1 MKKKITIIGDVMID
15 WYLHGESSRIS
26 PEAPVPVV
34 NFKESKF
41 QLGGAANVA
50 NNLKQLEIEPFL
62 IGAVGKDHFGLL
74 LKEHLR
80 AEKIKFNLLSEKSF
94 QTICKQ
100 RLMSS
105 NQQLARIDYE
115 QYFHAS
121 KLTNT
126 LNTFIKNIAKTDLI
140 IVSDYGKGTVFN
152 ARKLIQSA
160 RKLKK
165 KILIDPKG
173 KDFTKYK
180 GANLITPN
188 KAEFENIM
196 GKVGSKRDLVNKAKK
211 MLEHLNL
218 ESLIVTLG
226 SEGMYVLTKSN
237 RKIIGDFINAYPQEV
252 FDVSGA
258 GDTTISALGTALS
271 EGNDIFS
278 AAEFANLAASIS
290 VSKLGTSTVSKDEVA
305 SLEASKVNK
314 EQVIV
319 FTNGCFDIIHSG
331 HLDLLKEARSYGDKL
346 IVGLNSDKS
355 ISKLKGPQR
364 PIIDQSER
372 KKILSALKFVDEVII
387 FNEENPLKLIKKLKP
402 SILVKGADYTKEQV
416 IGGEFVESYG
426 GQIKLVKLVKGKSTS
441 NIINKIS
448 S

>member
-1 MKKKITIIGDVMID
+1 MKKKITVIGDVMID

-34 NFKESKF
+34 KFKESKF

-50 NNLKQLEIEPFL
+50 NNLKHLEIEPFL
-62 IGAVGKDHFGLL
+62 IGATGNDHFGSL
-74 LKEHLR
+74 LKEHLK
-80 AEKIKFNLLSEKSF
+80 AEKIKFNLTSEKSF

-115 QYFHAS
+115 QYFHGS

-126 LNTFIKNIAKTDLI
+126 FNTFIKNIAKTDLI
-140 IVSDYGKGTVFN
+140 IVSDYGKGTIFN

-160 RKLKK
+160 KKLKK

-188 KAEFENIM
+188 KSEFENIM
-196 GKVGSKRDLVNKAKK
+196 GKVGSKRDLANKAKK

-226 SEGMYVLTKSN
+226 SEGMYVLKKSN
-237 RKIIGDFINAYPQEV
+237 KKIIGDFINAYPQEV

-258 GDTTISALGTALS
+258 GDTTISALGAALS

-290 VSKLGTSTVSKDEVA
+290 VSKLGTSTVSIEEVT
-305 SLEASKVNK
+305 SLESSKGNK

-355 ISKLKGPQR
+355 ISKLKGPER
-364 PIIDQSER
+364 PIIGQSER
-372 KKILSALKFVDEVII
+372 KKILLALKYVDEVII

-426 GQIKLVKLVKGKSTS
+426 GQIKLVKLAKGKSTS

-448 S
+448 F

>member
-1 MKKKITIIGDVMID
+1 MKKKITVIGDVMID

-50 NNLKQLEIEPFL
+50 NNLKHLEIEPFL
-62 IGAVGKDHFGLL
+62 IGAVGKDHFGSL
-74 LKEHLR
+74 LKEHLKV
-80 AEKIKFNLLSEKSF
+80 EKIKFNLLSEKSF

-115 QYFHAS
+115 QYFHTS
-121 KLTNT
+121 KLSNI
-126 LNTFIKNIAKTDLI
+126 LNTFTKNIAKTDLI
-140 IVSDYGKGTVFN
+140 IVSDYGKGTVSN

-160 RKLKK
+160 RKFKK

-188 KAEFENIM
+188 KSEFENIM
-196 GKVGSKRDLVNKAKK
+196 GKVGSKKDLENKAKK
-211 MLEHLNL
+211 MLEHLDL

-237 RKIIGDFINAYPQEV
+237 KKIIGNFINAYPQEV

-258 GDTTISALGTALS
+258 GDTTISALGAALS
-271 EGNDIFS
+271 EDNDIFS

-290 VSKLGTSTVSKDEVA
+290 VSKLGTSTVSKDEVTN
-305 SLEASKVNK
+305 LEASKSNK

-331 HLDLLKEARSYGDKL
+331 HLDLLKEAKSYGDKL

-355 ISKLKGPQR
+355 VRKLKGPER
-364 PIIDQSER
+364 PIIGQSER

-416 IGGEFVESYG
+416 VGGAFVESYG
-426 GQIKLVKLVKGKSTS
+426 GETKLVKITKGKSS
-441 NIINKIS
+441 SKIINKLS
-448 S
+448 

>member
-1 MKKKITIIGDVMID
+1 MKKKITVIGDVMID

-50 NNLKQLEIEPFL
+50 NNLKHLEIEPFL
-62 IGAVGKDHFGLL
+62 IGAIGNDHFGSL
-74 LKEHLR
+74 LKEHLK
-80 AEKIKFNLLSEKSF
+80 AEKIKFNLLTEKSF

-126 LNTFIKNIAKTDLI
+126 FNTFIRNIAKTDLI
-140 IVSDYGKGTVFN
+140 IVSDYGKGTIFN

-160 RKLKK
+160 KKLKK

-196 GKVGSKRDLVNKAKK
+196 GKVGSKRDLANKAKK
-211 MLEHLNL
+211 MLEDLNL

-237 RKIIGDFINAYPQEV
+237 KKITGDFINAYPQEV

-258 GDTTISALGTALS
+258 GDTTISALGAALS

-290 VSKLGTSTVSKDEVA
+290 VSKLGTSTVSKDEVT
-305 SLEASKVNK
+305 SLEASKGNK

-355 ISKLKGPQR
+355 ISKLKGSDR
-364 PIIDQSER
+364 PIIGQSER

-387 FNEENPLKLIKKLKP
+387 FNEENPLKLIKRLKP
-402 SILVKGADYTKEQV
+402 SILVKGADYAKEQV
-416 IGGEFVESYG
+416 VGGEFVESYG
-426 GQIKLVKLVKGKSTS
+426 GKIKLVKLTKGKSS
-441 NIINKIS
+441 SKIINKLS
-448 S
+448 

>member
-1 MKKKITIIGDVMID
+1 MKKKITVIGDVMID

-34 NFKESKF
+34 KFKESKF

-50 NNLKQLEIEPFL
+50 NNLKHLEIEPFL
-62 IGAVGKDHFGLL
+62 IGATGNDHFGSL
-74 LKEHLR
+74 LKEQLK

-115 QYFHAS
+115 QHFHGS
-121 KLTNT
+121 KLTKIF
-126 LNTFIKNIAKTDLI
+126 NTFIKNIAKTDLI
-140 IVSDYGKGTVFN
+140 IVSDYGKGTIFN

-160 RKLKK
+160 KKLKK

-188 KAEFENIM
+188 KSEFENIM
-196 GKVGSKRDLVNKAKK
+196 GKVGSKRDLANKAKK

-226 SEGMYVLTKSN
+226 SEGMYVLKKSN
-237 RKIIGDFINAYPQEV
+237 KKIIGDFINAYPQEV

-258 GDTTISALGTALS
+258 GDTTISALGAALS

-290 VSKLGTSTVSKDEVA
+290 VSKLGTSTVSIDEVTN
-305 SLEASKVNK
+305 LESSKGNK

-355 ISKLKGPQR
+355 ISKLKGPER
-364 PIIDQSER
+364 PIIVQSER
-372 KKILSALKFVDEVII
+372 KKILLALKYVDEVII

-426 GQIKLVKLVKGKSTS
+426 GQIKLVKLAKGKSTS

-448 S
+448 F

>member
-1 MKKKITIIGDVMID
+1 MKKRITVIGDVMID

-26 PEAPVPVV
+26 PEAPVPVI

-50 NNLKQLEIEPFL
+50 NNLKHLEVEPFL
-62 IGAVGKDHFGLL
+62 IGAVGKDHFGST
-74 LKEHLR
+74 LKEHLKL
-80 AEKIKFNLLSEKSF
+80 ENINFNLLSEISF

-115 QYFHAS
+115 QYFHVS
-121 KLTNT
+121 KLSNIF
-126 LNTFIKNIAKTDLI
+126 NTFIKNITKTDLI
-140 IVSDYGKGTVFN
+140 IVSDYGKGTIFN
-152 ARKLIQSA
+152 ATKLIQSA

-188 KAEFENIM
+188 KSEFENIM
-196 GKVGSKRDLVNKAKK
+196 GKVSSKKDLQKKAKK
-211 MLEHLNL
+211 MLEHLKL

-226 SEGMYVLTKSN
+226 SEGMYVLTQSN
-237 RKIIGDFINAYPQEV
+237 KKIKEEFINAYPQEV

-258 GDTTISALGTALS
+258 GDTTISALGAALS
-271 EGNDIFS
+271 EGMDIFS

-290 VSKLGTSTVSKDEVA
+290 VSKLGTSTVSKDEIV
-305 SLEASKVNK
+305 SLMALEGNK
-314 EQVIV
+314 KPVIV

-331 HLDLLKEARSYGDKL
+331 HLDLLKEAKSYGDKL

-355 ISKLKGPQR
+355 ISKLKGPDR
-364 PIIDQSER
+364 PIISQSER
-372 KKILSALKFVDEVII
+372 KKILSALKFVDEVVI

-402 SILVKGADYTKEQV
+402 NILVKGADYTKEQV
-416 IGGEFVESYG
+416 IGGKFVESYG
-426 GQIKLVKLVKGKSTS
+426 GQIKLVKLTKGKSTS
-441 NIINKIS
+441 NIIDKIS

>member
-1 MKKKITIIGDVMID
+1 MKKKITVIGDVMID

-34 NFKESKF
+34 KFKESKF

-50 NNLKQLEIEPFL
+50 NNLKHLEIEPFL
-62 IGAVGKDHFGLL
+62 IGATGNDHFGSL
-74 LKEHLR
+74 LKEHLK
-80 AEKIKFNLLSEKSF
+80 AEKIKFNLTSEKSF

-115 QYFHAS
+115 QYFHGS

-126 LNTFIKNIAKTDLI
+126 FNTFIKNIAKTDLI
-140 IVSDYGKGTVFN
+140 IVSDYGKGTIFN

-160 RKLKK
+160 KKLKK

-188 KAEFENIM
+188 KSEFENIM
-196 GKVGSKRDLVNKAKK
+196 GKVGSKRDLANKAKK

-226 SEGMYVLTKSN
+226 SEGMYVLKKSN
-237 RKIIGDFINAYPQEV
+237 KKIIGDFINAYPQEV

-258 GDTTISALGTALS
+258 GDTTISALGAALS

-290 VSKLGTSTVSKDEVA
+290 VSKLGTSTVSIDEVTN
-305 SLEASKVNK
+305 LESSKGNK

-355 ISKLKGPQR
+355 ISKLKGPER
-364 PIIDQSER
+364 PIIGQSER
-372 KKILSALKFVDEVII
+372 KKILLALKYVDEVII

-426 GQIKLVKLVKGKSTS
+426 GQIKLVKLAKGKSTS

>member
-1 MKKKITIIGDVMID
+1 MKKKITVIGDVMID

-50 NNLKQLEIEPFL
+50 NNLKHLEIEPFL
-62 IGAVGKDHFGLL
+62 IGAVGKDHFGSL
-74 LKEHLR
+74 LKEHLKV
-80 AEKIKFNLLSEKSF
+80 EKIKFNLLSEKSF

-121 KLTNT
+121 KLSNI
-126 LNTFIKNIAKTDLI
+126 LNTFTKNIAKTDLI
-140 IVSDYGKGTVFN
+140 IVSDYGKGTVSN

-188 KAEFENIM
+188 KSEFENIM
-196 GKVGSKRDLVNKAKK
+196 GKVGSKKDLENKAKK
-211 MLEHLNL
+211 MLEHLDL

-237 RKIIGDFINAYPQEV
+237 KKIIGNFINAYPQEV

-258 GDTTISALGTALS
+258 GDTTISALGAALS
-271 EGNDIFS
+271 EDNDIFS

-290 VSKLGTSTVSKDEVA
+290 VSKLGTSTVSKDEVTN
-305 SLEASKVNK
+305 LEASKSNEK
-314 EQVIV
+314 QVIV

-331 HLDLLKEARSYGDKL
+331 HLDLLKEAKSYGDKL

-355 ISKLKGPQR
+355 VSKLKGPER
-364 PIIDQSER
+364 PIIGQSER

-402 SILVKGADYTKEQV
+402 SILVKGADYTKEKV
-416 IGGEFVESYG
+416 VGGAFVESYG
-426 GQIKLVKLVKGKSTS
+426 GEIKLVKLTKGKSS
-441 NIINKIS
+441 SKIINKLS
-448 S
+448 

>member
-1 MKKKITIIGDVMID
+1 MKKKITVIGDVMID

-50 NNLKQLEIEPFL
+50 NNLKHLEIETFL
-62 IGAVGKDHFGLL
+62 IGAVGKDHFGSL
-74 LKEHLR
+74 LKEYLKV
-80 AEKIKFNLLSEKSF
+80 EKIKFNLLSEKSF

-121 KLTNT
+121 KLSKI
-126 LNTFIKNIAKTDLI
+126 LNTFTKNIAKTDLI
-140 IVSDYGKGTVFN
+140 IVSDYGKGTVSN

-188 KAEFENIM
+188 KSEFENIM
-196 GKVGSKRDLVNKAKK
+196 GKVGSKKDLENKAKK
-211 MLEHLNL
+211 MLEHLDL

-226 SEGMYVLTKSN
+226 SEGMYVLTKSSK
-237 RKIIGDFINAYPQEV
+237 KIIGNFINAYPQEV

-258 GDTTISALGTALS
+258 GDTTISALGAALS
-271 EGNDIFS
+271 EDNDIFS

-290 VSKLGTSTVSKDEVA
+290 VSKLGTSTVSKDEVTN
-305 SLEASKVNK
+305 LEASKSNK

-331 HLDLLKEARSYGDKL
+331 HLDLLKEAKSYGDKL

-355 ISKLKGPQR
+355 VSKLKGPER
-364 PIIDQSER
+364 PIIGQSER

-402 SILVKGADYTKEQV
+402 SILVKGADYKKEQV
-416 IGGEFVESYG
+416 VGGAFVESYG
-426 GQIKLVKLVKGKSTS
+426 GEIKLVKLTKGKSS
-441 NIINKIS
+441 SKIINKLS
-448 S
+448 

>member
-1 MKKKITIIGDVMID
+1 MKKKITVIGDVMID

-50 NNLKQLEIEPFL
+50 NNLKHLEIEPFL
-62 IGAVGKDHFGLL
+62 IGAVGKDHFGSL
-74 LKEHLR
+74 LKEHLKV
-80 AEKIKFNLLSEKSF
+80 EKIKFNLLSEKSF

-121 KLTNT
+121 KLSNI
-126 LNTFIKNIAKTDLI
+126 LNTFTKNIAKTDLI
-140 IVSDYGKGTVFN
+140 IVSDYGKGTVSN

-160 RKLKK
+160 RKFKK

-188 KAEFENIM
+188 KFEFENIM
-196 GKVGSKRDLVNKAKK
+196 GKVGSKKDLENKAKK
-211 MLEHLNL
+211 MLEHLDL

-237 RKIIGDFINAYPQEV
+237 KKIFGNFINAYPQEV

-258 GDTTISALGTALS
+258 GDTMMSALGAALS
-271 EGNDIFS
+271 EDNDIFS

-290 VSKLGTSTVSKDEVA
+290 VSKLGTSTVSKDEVTN
-305 SLEASKVNK
+305 LEASKSNK

-331 HLDLLKEARSYGDKL
+331 HLDLLKEAKSYGDKL

-355 ISKLKGPQR
+355 VSKLKGPER
-364 PIIDQSER
+364 PIIGQSER

-402 SILVKGADYTKEQV
+402 SILVKGADYIKEQV
-416 IGGEFVESYG
+416 VGAAFVESYG
-426 GQIKLVKLVKGKSTS
+426 GETKLVKLTKGKSS
-441 NIINKIS
+441 SKIINKLS
-448 S
+448 

>member
-1 MKKKITIIGDVMID
+1 MKKKITVIGDVMID

-34 NFKESKF
+34 KFKESKF

-50 NNLKQLEIEPFL
+50 NNLKHLEIEPFL
-62 IGAVGKDHFGLL
+62 IGATGNDHFGSL
-74 LKEHLR
+74 LKEQLK
-80 AEKIKFNLLSEKSF
+80 AEKIKFNLTSEKSF

-115 QYFHAS
+115 QHFHGS
-121 KLTNT
+121 KLTKIF
-126 LNTFIKNIAKTDLI
+126 NTFIKNIAKTDLI
-140 IVSDYGKGTVFN
+140 IVSDYGKGTIFN

-160 RKLKK
+160 KKLKK

-188 KAEFENIM
+188 KSEFENIM
-196 GKVGSKRDLVNKAKK
+196 GKVGSKRDLANKAKK

-226 SEGMYVLTKSN
+226 SEGMYVLKKSN
-237 RKIIGDFINAYPQEV
+237 KKIIGDFINAYPQEV

-258 GDTTISALGTALS
+258 GDTTISALGAALS

-290 VSKLGTSTVSKDEVA
+290 VSKLGTSTVSIEEVT
-305 SLEASKVNK
+305 SLETSKGNK

-355 ISKLKGPQR
+355 ISKLKGPER
-364 PIIDQSER
+364 PIIGQSER
-372 KKILSALKFVDEVII
+372 KKILLALKYVDEVII

-426 GQIKLVKLVKGKSTS
+426 GQIKLVKLAKGKSTS

-448 S
+448 F

>member
-1 MKKKITIIGDVMID
+1 MKKKITVIGDVMID

-50 NNLKQLEIEPFL
+50 NNLKHLEIEPFL
-62 IGAVGKDHFGLL
+62 IGAVGKDHFGSL
-74 LKEHLR
+74 LKEHLKV
-80 AEKIKFNLLSEKSF
+80 EKIKFNLLSEKSF

-121 KLTNT
+121 KLSNI
-126 LNTFIKNIAKTDLI
+126 LNTFTKNIAKTDLI
-140 IVSDYGKGTVFN
+140 IVSDYGKGTVSN
-152 ARKLIQSA
+152 ARKLIQST

-188 KAEFENIM
+188 KSEFENIM
-196 GKVGSKRDLVNKAKK
+196 GKVGSKKDLENKAKK
-211 MLEHLNL
+211 MLEHLDL

-237 RKIIGDFINAYPQEV
+237 KKIIGNFINAYPQEV

-258 GDTTISALGTALS
+258 GDTTISALGAALS
-271 EGNDIFS
+271 EDNDIFS
-278 AAEFANLAASIS
+278 AAKFANLAASIS
-290 VSKLGTSTVSKDEVA
+290 VSKLGTSTVSKDEVTN
-305 SLEASKVNK
+305 LEASKSNR

-331 HLDLLKEARSYGDKL
+331 HLDLLKEAKSYGDKL

-355 ISKLKGPQR
+355 VRKLKGPER
-364 PIIDQSER
+364 PIIGQSER

-402 SILVKGADYTKEQV
+402 SILVKGADYKKEQV
-416 IGGEFVESYG
+416 VGGVFVESYG
-426 GQIKLVKLVKGKSTS
+426 GEIKLVKLTKGKSS
-441 NIINKIS
+441 SKIINKFS
-448 S
+448 

>member
-1 MKKKITIIGDVMID
+1 MKKKITVIGDVMID

-34 NFKESKF
+34 KFKESKF

-50 NNLKQLEIEPFL
+50 NNLKHLEIEPFL
-62 IGAVGKDHFGLL
+62 IGAVGKDHFGSL
-74 LKEHLR
+74 LKEHLKV
-80 AEKIKFNLLSEKSF
+80 EKIKFNLLSEKSF
-94 QTICKQ
+94 KTICKQ

-121 KLTNT
+121 KLSNI
-126 LNTFIKNIAKTDLI
+126 LNTFTKNIAKTDLI
-140 IVSDYGKGTVFN
+140 IVSDYGKGTVSN

-160 RKLKK
+160 RKFKK

-188 KAEFENIM
+188 KSEFENIM
-196 GKVGSKRDLVNKAKK
+196 GKVGSKKDLENKAKK
-211 MLEHLNL
+211 MLEHLDL

-237 RKIIGDFINAYPQEV
+237 KKIFGSFINAYPQEV

-258 GDTTISALGTALS
+258 GDTMMSALGAALS
-271 EGNDIFS
+271 EDNDIFS

-290 VSKLGTSTVSKDEVA
+290 VSKLGTSTVSKDEVTN
-305 SLEASKVNK
+305 LEASKSNK

-331 HLDLLKEARSYGDKL
+331 HLDLLKEAKSYGDKL

-355 ISKLKGPQR
+355 VRKLKGPER
-364 PIIDQSER
+364 PIIGQSER

-416 IGGEFVESYG
+416 VGGAFVESYG
-426 GQIKLVKLVKGKSTS
+426 GETKLVKLTKGKSS
-441 NIINKIS
+441 SKIINKLS
-448 S
+448 

>member
-1 MKKKITIIGDVMID
+1 MKKRITVIGDVMID

-26 PEAPVPVV
+26 PEAPVPVI

-50 NNLKQLEIEPFL
+50 NNLKHLEVEPFL
-62 IGAVGKDHFGLL
+62 IGAVGKDHFGST
-74 LKEHLR
+74 LKEHLKL
-80 AEKIKFNLLSEKSF
+80 ENINFNLLSEKSF

-115 QYFHAS
+115 QYFHVS
-121 KLTNT
+121 KLSNIF
-126 LNTFIKNIAKTDLI
+126 NTFIKNITKTDLI
-140 IVSDYGKGTVFN
+140 IVSDYGKGTIFN
-152 ARKLIQSA
+152 ATKLIQSA

-188 KAEFENIM
+188 KSEFENIM
-196 GKVGSKRDLVNKAKK
+196 GKVSSKKDLQKKAKK
-211 MLEHLNL
+211 MLEHLKL

-226 SEGMYVLTKSN
+226 SEGMYVLTQSN
-237 RKIIGDFINAYPQEV
+237 KKIKEEFINAYPQEV

-258 GDTTISALGTALS
+258 GDTTISALGAALS
-271 EGNDIFS
+271 EGMDIFS

-290 VSKLGTSTVSKDEVA
+290 VSKLGTSTVSKDEIVSLI
-305 SLEASKVNK
+305 SLEGNK
-314 EQVIV
+314 KPVIV

-331 HLDLLKEARSYGDKL
+331 HIDLLKQAKSYGDKL

-355 ISKLKGPQR
+355 ISKLKGPDR
-364 PIIDQSER
+364 PIICLLYTSD
-372 KKILSALKFVDEVII
+372 AADE
-387 FNEENPLKLIKKLKP
+387 
-402 SILVKGADYTKEQV
+402 
-416 IGGEFVESYG
+416 
-426 GQIKLVKLVKGKSTS
+426 
-441 NIINKIS
+441 
-448 S
+448 

>member
-1 MKKKITIIGDVMID
+1 MRKKITVIGDVMID

-34 NFKESKF
+34 NFRESKIL
-41 QLGGAANVA
+41 LGGAANVA
-50 NNLKQLEIEPFL
+50 NNLKHLEIEPFL
-62 IGAVGKDHFGLL
+62 IGAVGKDHFGFL
-74 LKEHLR
+74 LKEHLKE
-80 AEKIKFNLLSEKSF
+80 EKIKFNLLSEKSF

-100 RLMSS
+100 RIMSS
-105 NQQLARIDYE
+105 NQQLARVDYE
-115 QYFHAS
+115 QYFHSS
-121 KLTNT
+121 KLSNIF
-126 LNTFIKNIAKTDLI
+126 NTFVKNITKTDLI

-173 KDFTKYK
+173 KDFEKYK

-188 KAEFENIM
+188 KSEFENIM
-196 GKVGSKRDLVNKAKK
+196 GAVDSKKDLQKKAKK

-237 RKIIGDFINAYPQEV
+237 KKIQEKFLDAYPQEV

-258 GDTTISALGTALS
+258 GDTTISALGSALS
-271 EGNDIFS
+271 EGKDIFS

-290 VSKLGTSTVSKDEVA
+290 VSKLGTSTVNKYEVD
-305 SLEASKVNK
+305 SLEASKSSK
-314 EQVIV
+314 EEVIV

-331 HLDLLKEARSYGDKL
+331 HLDLLKEARNYGDRL

-355 ISKLKGPQR
+355 ISKIKGPER

-372 KKILSALKFVDEVII
+372 KKILSALEFVDEVII
-387 FNEENPLKLIKKLKP
+387 FNEKNPLKLIKKLKP

-416 IGGEFVESYG
+416 VGGEFVESYG
-426 GQIKLVKLVKGKSTS
+426 GEIKLVKLTKGKSS
-441 NIINKIS
+441 SKIINKLR
-448 S
+448 

>member
-1 MKKKITIIGDVMID
+1 MKKKITVIGDVMID

-34 NFKESKF
+34 KFKESKF

-50 NNLKQLEIEPFL
+50 NNLKHLEIEPFL
-62 IGAVGKDHFGLL
+62 IGATGNDHFGSL
-74 LKEHLR
+74 LKEHLK
-80 AEKIKFNLLSEKSF
+80 AEKIKFNLTSEKSF

-115 QYFHAS
+115 QYFHGS

-126 LNTFIKNIAKTDLI
+126 FNTFIKNIAKTDLI
-140 IVSDYGKGTVFN
+140 IVSDYGKGTIFN

-160 RKLKK
+160 KKLKK

-188 KAEFENIM
+188 KSEFENIM
-196 GKVGSKRDLVNKAKK
+196 GKVGSKRDLANKAKK

-226 SEGMYVLTKSN
+226 SEGMYVLKKSN
-237 RKIIGDFINAYPQEV
+237 KKIIGDFINAYPQEV

-258 GDTTISALGTALS
+258 GDTTISALGAALS

-290 VSKLGTSTVSKDEVA
+290 VSKLGTSTVSIEEVT
-305 SLEASKVNK
+305 SLESSKGNK

-355 ISKLKGPQR
+355 ISKLKGPER
-364 PIIDQSER
+364 PIIGQSER
-372 KKILSALKFVDEVII
+372 KKILLALKYVDEVII

-426 GQIKLVKLVKGKSTS
+426 RQQKLG
-441 NIINKIS
+441 
-448 S
+448 

>member
-1 MKKKITIIGDVMID
+1 MKKKITVIGDVMID

-126 LNTFIKNIAKTDLI
+126 FNTYIKNIAKTDLI

-152 ARKLIQSA
+152 ARKLILSA

-258 GDTTISALGTALS
+258 GDTTISALGAALS

-290 VSKLGTSTVSKDEVA
+290 VSKLGTSTVSKYEVA
-305 SLEASKVNK
+305 SLEASKGNK

-355 ISKLKGPQR
+355 ISKLKGPER

>member
-1 MKKKITIIGDVMID
+1 MKKKITVIGDVMID

-50 NNLKQLEIEPFL
+50 NNLKHLEIEPFL
-62 IGAVGKDHFGLL
+62 IGAIGNDHFGSL
-74 LKEHLR
+74 LKEHLK
-80 AEKIKFNLLSEKSF
+80 AEKIKFNLLTEKSF

-115 QYFHAS
+115 KYFHGS
-121 KLTNT
+121 KLTNIF
-126 LNTFIKNIAKTDLI
+126 NTFIKNIAKTDLI
-140 IVSDYGKGTVFN
+140 IVSDYGKGTIFN

-160 RKLKK
+160 KKLKK

-188 KAEFENIM
+188 KSEFENIM
-196 GKVGSKRDLVNKAKK
+196 GKVDSKKDLVNKAKK

-237 RKIIGDFINAYPQEV
+237 KKIVGDFINAYPQEV

-258 GDTTISALGTALS
+258 GDTTISALGAALS

-305 SLEASKVNK
+305 SLEASKGNK

-355 ISKLKGPQR
+355 ISKLKGPER

>member
-1 MKKKITIIGDVMID
+1 MKKKITVIGDVMID
-15 WYLHGESSRIS
+15 WYLHGESARIS
-26 PEAPVPVV
+26 PEAAVPVV

-50 NNLKQLEIEPFL
+50 NNLKHLEIEPFL
-62 IGAVGKDHFGLL
+62 IGAVGKDHFGSL
-74 LKEHLR
+74 LKEHLKV
-80 AEKIKFNLLSEKSF
+80 EKIKFNLLSEKSF

-115 QYFHAS
+115 QYFQAG
-121 KLTNT
+121 KLSNI
-126 LNTFIKNIAKTDLI
+126 LNTFTKNIAKTDLI
-140 IVSDYGKGTVFN
+140 IVSDYGKGTVSN

-188 KAEFENIM
+188 KSEFENIM
-196 GKVGSKRDLVNKAKK
+196 GKVGSKKDLENKAKK
-211 MLEHLNL
+211 MLKHLDL

-237 RKIIGDFINAYPQEV
+237 KKIIGNFINAYPQEV

-258 GDTTISALGTALS
+258 GDTTISALGAALS
-271 EGNDIFS
+271 EANDNFS
-278 AAEFANLAASIS
+278 AADFANLAASIS
-290 VSKLGTSTVSKDEVA
+290 VSKLGTYTVSKHEVTN
-305 SLEASKVNK
+305 LETSKSNR

-331 HLDLLKEARSYGDKL
+331 HLDLLKEAKSYGDKL

-355 ISKLKGPQR
+355 VSKLKGPER
-364 PIIDQSER
+364 PIIGQSER

-416 IGGEFVESYG
+416 VGGAFVESYG
-426 GQIKLVKLVKGKSTS
+426 GEIKLVKLTKGKSS
-441 NIINKIS
+441 SKIINKLS
-448 S
+448 

>member
-1 MKKKITIIGDVMID
+1 MKKKITVIGDVMID

-50 NNLKQLEIEPFL
+50 NNLKHLEIEPFL
-62 IGAVGKDHFGLL
+62 IGAIGNDHFGSL
-74 LKEHLR
+74 LKEHLK
-80 AEKIKFNLLSEKSF
+80 AEKIKFNLLTEKIF

-115 QYFHAS
+115 KYFHGS
-121 KLTNT
+121 KLTN
-126 LNTFIKNIAKTDLI
+126 LFNTFIKNIAKTDLI
-140 IVSDYGKGTVFN
+140 IVSDYGKGTIFN

-160 RKLKK
+160 KKLKK

-196 GKVGSKRDLVNKAKK
+196 GKVGSKRDLANKAKK
-211 MLEHLNL
+211 MLEDLNL

-237 RKIIGDFINAYPQEV
+237 KKITGDFINAYPQEV

-258 GDTTISALGTALS
+258 GDTTISALGAALS

-290 VSKLGTSTVSKDEVA
+290 VSKLGTSTVSKDEVT
-305 SLEASKVNK
+305 SLEASKGNK

-355 ISKLKGPQR
+355 ISKLKGPER

-426 GQIKLVKLVKGKSTS
+426 GEIKLVKLTKGKSS
-441 NIINKIS
+441 SKIINKLS
-448 S
+448 

>member
-1 MKKKITIIGDVMID
+1 MKKKITVIGDVMID

-34 NFKESKF
+34 NFKESRF

-50 NNLKQLEIEPFL
+50 NNLKHLEIEPFL
-62 IGAVGKDHFGLL
+62 IGAVGKDHFGSL
-74 LKEHLR
+74 LKEHLKV
-80 AEKIKFNLLSEKSF
+80 EKIKFNLLSEKSF

-105 NQQLARIDYE
+105 NQQLVRIDYE
-115 QYFHAS
+115 QHFHTS
-121 KLTNT
+121 KLSNI
-126 LNTFIKNIAKTDLI
+126 LNTFTKNIAKTDLI
-140 IVSDYGKGTVFN
+140 IVSDYGKGTVSN

-188 KAEFENIM
+188 KSEFENIM
-196 GKVGSKRDLVNKAKK
+196 GKVGSKKDLENKAKK
-211 MLEHLNL
+211 MLEHLDL

-237 RKIIGDFINAYPQEV
+237 KKIIGNFINAYPQEV

-258 GDTTISALGTALS
+258 GDTTISALGAALS
-271 EGNDIFS
+271 EDNDIFS

-290 VSKLGTSTVSKDEVA
+290 VSKLGTSTVSKDEVIN
-305 SLEASKVNK
+305 LEASKSNK

-331 HLDLLKEARSYGDKL
+331 HLDLLKEAKSYGDKL

-355 ISKLKGPQR
+355 VSKLKGPER
-364 PIIDQSER
+364 PIIGQSER

-402 SILVKGADYTKEQV
+402 SIIVKGADYTKEKV
-416 IGGEFVESYG
+416 VGGAFVESYG
-426 GQIKLVKLVKGKSTS
+426 GEIKLVKLTKGKSS
-441 NIINKIS
+441 SKIINKFS
-448 S
+448 

>member
-1 MKKKITIIGDVMID
+1 MKKKITVIGDVMID

-50 NNLKQLEIEPFL
+50 NNLKHLEIEPFL
-62 IGAVGKDHFGLL
+62 IGAIGNDHFGSL
-74 LKEHLR
+74 LKEHLK
-80 AEKIKFNLLSEKSF
+80 AEKIKFNLSTEKSF

-115 QYFHAS
+115 KYFHGS
-121 KLTNT
+121 KLTNIF
-126 LNTFIKNIAKTDLI
+126 NTFIRNIAKTDLI
-140 IVSDYGKGTVFN
+140 IVSDYGKGTIFN

-160 RKLKK
+160 KKLKK

-196 GKVGSKRDLVNKAKK
+196 GKVGSKRDLANKAKK
-211 MLEHLNL
+211 MLEDLNL

-237 RKIIGDFINAYPQEV
+237 KKIIGDFINAYPQEV

-258 GDTTISALGTALS
+258 GDTTISALGAALS

-305 SLEASKVNK
+305 SLEASKGNK

-355 ISKLKGPQR
+355 ISKLKGPDR
-364 PIIDQSER
+364 PIIGQSER

-416 IGGEFVESYG
+416 VGGEFVESYG
-426 GQIKLVKLVKGKSTS
+426 GEIKLVKLTKGKSS
-441 NIINKIS
+441 SKIINKLS
-448 S
+448 

>member
-1 MKKKITIIGDVMID
+1 MKKKITVIGDVMID

-50 NNLKQLEIEPFL
+50 NNLKHLEIEPFL
-62 IGAVGKDHFGLL
+62 IGAVGKDHFGSL
-74 LKEHLR
+74 LKEHLKV
-80 AEKIKFNLLSEKSF
+80 EKIKFNLLSEKSF

-121 KLTNT
+121 KLSNI
-126 LNTFIKNIAKTDLI
+126 LNTFTKNIAKTDLI
-140 IVSDYGKGTVFN
+140 IVSDYGKGTVSN

-188 KAEFENIM
+188 KSEFENIM
-196 GKVGSKRDLVNKAKK
+196 GKVGSKKDLENKAKK
-211 MLEHLNL
+211 MLEHLDL

-237 RKIIGDFINAYPQEV
+237 KKIIGNFINAYPQEV

-258 GDTTISALGTALS
+258 GDTTISALGAALS
-271 EGNDIFS
+271 EDNDIFS

-290 VSKLGTSTVSKDEVA
+290 VSKLGTSTVSKDEVTN
-305 SLEASKVNK
+305 LEASKSNEK
-314 EQVIV
+314 QVIV

-331 HLDLLKEARSYGDKL
+331 HLDLLKEAKSYGDKL

-355 ISKLKGPQR
+355 VSKLKGPER
-364 PIIDQSER
+364 PIIGQSER

-416 IGGEFVESYG
+416 VGGAFVESYG
-426 GQIKLVKLVKGKSTS
+426 GEIKLVKLTKGKSS
-441 NIINKIS
+441 SKIINKFS
-448 S
+448 

>member
-1 MKKKITIIGDVMID
+1 MKKKITVIGDVMID

-50 NNLKQLEIEPFL
+50 NNLKHLEIEPFL
-62 IGAVGKDHFGLL
+62 IGAVGKDHFGSL
-74 LKEHLR
+74 LKEHLKV
-80 AEKIKFNLLSEKSF
+80 EKIKFNLLSEKSF

-121 KLTNT
+121 KLSNI
-126 LNTFIKNIAKTDLI
+126 LNTFTKNIAKTDLI
-140 IVSDYGKGTVFN
+140 IVSDYGKGTVSN
-152 ARKLIQSA
+152 ARKLIQST

-188 KAEFENIM
+188 KSEFENIM
-196 GKVGSKRDLVNKAKK
+196 GKVGSKKDLENKAKK
-211 MLEHLNL
+211 MLEHLDL

-237 RKIIGDFINAYPQEV
+237 KKIIGNFINAYPQEV

-258 GDTTISALGTALS
+258 GDTTISALGAALS
-271 EGNDIFS
+271 EANDIFS

-290 VSKLGTSTVSKDEVA
+290 VSKLGTSTVSKDEVTN
-305 SLEASKVNK
+305 LEASKNNK

-331 HLDLLKEARSYGDKL
+331 HLDLLKEAKSYGDKL

-355 ISKLKGPQR
+355 VSKLKGPER
-364 PIIDQSER
+364 PIIGQSER

-402 SILVKGADYTKEQV
+402 SIIVKGADYTKEKV
-416 IGGEFVESYG
+416 VGGAFVESYG
-426 GQIKLVKLVKGKSTS
+426 GEIKLVKLTKGKSS
-441 NIINKIS
+441 SKIINKLS
-448 S
+448 

>member
-1 MKKKITIIGDVMID
+1 MKKKITVIGDVMID

-50 NNLKQLEIEPFL
+50 NNLKHLEIEPFL
-62 IGAVGKDHFGLL
+62 IGAVGKDHFGSL
-74 LKEHLR
+74 LKEHLKK
-80 AEKIKFNLLSEKSF
+80 EKIKFNLLSEKSF

-121 KLTNT
+121 KLSNI
-126 LNTFIKNIAKTDLI
+126 LNTFTKNIAKTDLI
-140 IVSDYGKGTVFN
+140 IVSDYGKGTVSN

-188 KAEFENIM
+188 KSEFENIM
-196 GKVGSKRDLVNKAKK
+196 GKVGSKKDLENKAKK
-211 MLEHLNL
+211 MLEHLDL

-237 RKIIGDFINAYPQEV
+237 KKIIGNFINAYPQEV

-258 GDTTISALGTALS
+258 GDTTISALGAALS
-271 EGNDIFS
+271 EDNDIFS

-290 VSKLGTSTVSKDEVA
+290 VSKLGTSTVSKDEVTN
-305 SLEASKVNK
+305 LETSKSNR

-331 HLDLLKEARSYGDKL
+331 HLDLLKEAKSYGDKL

-355 ISKLKGPQR
+355 VSKLKGPER
-364 PIIDQSER
+364 PIIGQSER

-416 IGGEFVESYG
+416 VGGAFVESYG
-426 GQIKLVKLVKGKSTS
+426 GEIKLVKLTKGKSS
-441 NIINKIS
+441 SKIINKFS
-448 S
+448 

>member
-1 MKKKITIIGDVMID
+1 MKKKITVIGDVMID

-34 NFKESKF
+34 KFKESKF

-50 NNLKQLEIEPFL
+50 NNLKHLEIEPFL
-62 IGAVGKDHFGLL
+62 IGAIGNDHFGSL
-74 LKEHLR
+74 LKEHLK
-80 AEKIKFNLLSEKSF
+80 AEKIKFNLTSEKSF

-115 QYFHAS
+115 QHFHGS

-126 LNTFIKNIAKTDLI
+126 INTFIKNITKTDFI
-140 IVSDYGKGTVFN
+140 IVSDYGKGTIFN

-160 RKLKK
+160 KKLKK

-188 KAEFENIM
+188 KSEFENIM
-196 GKVGSKRDLVNKAKK
+196 GKVGSKRDLANKAKK

-226 SEGMYVLTKSN
+226 SEGMYVLKKSN
-237 RKIIGDFINAYPQEV
+237 KKIIGDFINAYPQEV

-258 GDTTISALGTALS
+258 GDTTISALGAALS

-290 VSKLGTSTVSKDEVA
+290 VSKLGTSTVSIEEVT
-305 SLEASKVNK
+305 SLESSKGNK

-355 ISKLKGPQR
+355 ISKLKGPER
-364 PIIDQSER
+364 PIIGQSER
-372 KKILSALKFVDEVII
+372 KKILLALKYVDEVII

-426 GQIKLVKLVKGKSTS
+426 GQIKLVKLAKGKSTS

-448 S
+448 F

>member
-1 MKKKITIIGDVMID
+1 MKKKITVIGDVMID

-50 NNLKQLEIEPFL
+50 NNLKHLEIEPFL
-62 IGAVGKDHFGLL
+62 IGAVGKDHFGSL
-74 LKEHLR
+74 LKEHLKV
-80 AEKIKFNLLSEKSF
+80 EKIKFNLLSEKSF

-115 QYFHAS
+115 QYFHTS
-121 KLTNT
+121 KLSNI
-126 LNTFIKNIAKTDLI
+126 LNTFTKNIAKTDLI
-140 IVSDYGKGTVFN
+140 IVSDYGKGTVSN

-160 RKLKK
+160 RKFKK

-188 KAEFENIM
+188 KSEFENIM
-196 GKVGSKRDLVNKAKK
+196 GKVGSKKDLENKAKK
-211 MLEHLNL
+211 MLEHLDL

-237 RKIIGDFINAYPQEV
+237 KKIFGSFINAYPQEV

-258 GDTTISALGTALS
+258 GDTTISALGAALS
-271 EGNDIFS
+271 EDNDIFS

-290 VSKLGTSTVSKDEVA
+290 VSKLGTSTVSKDEVTN
-305 SLEASKVNK
+305 LEASKSNK

-331 HLDLLKEARSYGDKL
+331 HLDLLKEAKSYGDKL

-355 ISKLKGPQR
+355 VSKLKGPER
-364 PIIDQSER
+364 PIIGQSER

-402 SILVKGADYTKEQV
+402 SILVKGADYTKEQIV
-416 IGGEFVESYG
+416 GGAFVESYG
-426 GQIKLVKLVKGKSTS
+426 GETKLVKLTKGKSS
-441 NIINKIS
+441 SKIINKLS
-448 S
+448 

>member
-1 MKKKITIIGDVMID
+1 MKKKITVIGDVMID

-50 NNLKQLEIEPFL
+50 NNLKHLEIEPFL
-62 IGAVGKDHFGLL
+62 IGAIGNDHFGSL
-74 LKEHLR
+74 LKEHLK
-80 AEKIKFNLLSEKSF
+80 AEKIKFNLLTEKSF

-126 LNTFIKNIAKTDLI
+126 FNTFIRNIAKTDLI
-140 IVSDYGKGTVFN
+140 IVSDYGKGTIFN

-160 RKLKK
+160 KKLKK

-196 GKVGSKRDLVNKAKK
+196 GKVGSKRDLANKAKK
-211 MLEHLNL
+211 MLEDLNL

-237 RKIIGDFINAYPQEV
+237 KKITGDFINAYPQEV

-258 GDTTISALGTALS
+258 GDTTISALGAALS

-305 SLEASKVNK
+305 SLEASKGNK

-355 ISKLKGPQR
+355 ISKLKGPDR
-364 PIIDQSER
+364 PIIGQSER

-402 SILVKGADYTKEQV
+402 SILVKGADYSKEQV
-416 IGGEFVESYG
+416 VGGEFVESYG
-426 GQIKLVKLVKGKSTS
+426 GEIKLVKLTKGKSS
-441 NIINKIS
+441 SKIINKLS
-448 S
+448 

>member
-1 MKKKITIIGDVMID
+1 MKKKITVIGDVMID

-50 NNLKQLEIEPFL
+50 NNLKHLEIEPFL
-62 IGAVGKDHFGLL
+62 IGAVGKDHFGSL
-74 LKEHLR
+74 LKEHLKV
-80 AEKIKFNLLSEKSF
+80 EKIKFNLLSEKSF

-121 KLTNT
+121 KLSNI
-126 LNTFIKNIAKTDLI
+126 LNTFTKNIAKTDLI
-140 IVSDYGKGTVFN
+140 IVSDYGKGTVSN

-188 KAEFENIM
+188 KSEFENVM
-196 GKVGSKRDLVNKAKK
+196 GKVDSKRDLVNKAKK
-211 MLEHLNL
+211 MLEHLDL

-237 RKIIGDFINAYPQEV
+237 KKILGKFINAYPQEV

-258 GDTTISALGTALS
+258 GDTTISALGAALS
-271 EGNDIFS
+271 EDNDIFS

-290 VSKLGTSTVSKDEVA
+290 VSKLGTSTVSKDEVIN
-305 SLEASKVNK
+305 LESSKSNK

-355 ISKLKGPQR
+355 ISKLKGPDR
-364 PIIDQSER
+364 PIIGQSER

-402 SILVKGADYTKEQV
+402 SILVKGADYAKEQV
-416 IGGEFVESYG
+416 VGGEFVESYG
-426 GQIKLVKLVKGKSTS
+426 GEIKLVKLTKGKSS
-441 NIINKIS
+441 SKIINKLS
-448 S
+448 

>member
-1 MKKKITIIGDVMID
+1 MKKKITVIGDVMID

-50 NNLKQLEIEPFL
+50 NNLKHLEIEPFL
-62 IGAVGKDHFGLL
+62 IGAIGNDHFGSL
-74 LKEHLR
+74 LKEHLK
-80 AEKIKFNLLSEKSF
+80 AEKIKFNLLTEKSF

-126 LNTFIKNIAKTDLI
+126 FNTFIKNIAKTDLI

-173 KDFTKYK
+173 KDFKKYK

-237 RKIIGDFINAYPQEV
+237 KKIIGDFINAYPQEV

-258 GDTTISALGTALS
+258 GDTTIAALGAALS

-305 SLEASKVNK
+305 SLKASKGNK

-355 ISKLKGPQR
+355 ISKLKGPDR
-364 PIIDQSER
+364 PIIGQSER

-416 IGGEFVESYG
+416 VGGEFVESYG
-426 GQIKLVKLVKGKSTS
+426 GEIKLVKLTKGKSS
-441 NIINKIS
+441 SKIINKLS
-448 S
+448 

>member
-1 MKKKITIIGDVMID
+1 MKKKITVIGDVMID

-50 NNLKQLEIEPFL
+50 NNLKHLEIEPFL
-62 IGAVGKDHFGLL
+62 IGAIGNDHFGSL
-74 LKEHLR
+74 LKEHLK
-80 AEKIKFNLLSEKSF
+80 AEKIKFNLLTEKSF

-115 QYFHAS
+115 KYFHGS
-121 KLTNT
+121 KLTNIF
-126 LNTFIKNIAKTDLI
+126 NTFIRNIAKTDLI
-140 IVSDYGKGTVFN
+140 IVSDYGKGTIFN

-160 RKLKK
+160 KKLKK

-196 GKVGSKRDLVNKAKK
+196 GKVGSKRDLANKAKK
-211 MLEHLNL
+211 MLEDLNL

-237 RKIIGDFINAYPQEV
+237 KKITGDFINAYPQEV

-258 GDTTISALGTALS
+258 GDTTISALGAALS

-290 VSKLGTSTVSKDEVA
+290 VSKLGTSTVSKDEVT
-305 SLEASKVNK
+305 SLEASKGNK

-355 ISKLKGPQR
+355 ISKLKGPDR
-364 PIIDQSER
+364 PIIGQSER

-402 SILVKGADYTKEQV
+402 SILVKGADYSKEQV
-416 IGGEFVESYG
+416 VGGEFVESYG
-426 GQIKLVKLVKGKSTS
+426 GEIKLVKLTKGKSS
-441 NIINKIS
+441 SKIINKLS
-448 S
+448 

>member
-1 MKKKITIIGDVMID
+1 MKKKITVIGDVMID

-50 NNLKQLEIEPFL
+50 NNLKHLEIEPFL
-62 IGAVGKDHFGLL
+62 IGAVGKDHFGSL
-74 LKEHLR
+74 LKEHLKV
-80 AEKIKFNLLSEKSF
+80 EKIKFNLLSEKSF

-121 KLTNT
+121 KLSNI
-126 LNTFIKNIAKTDLI
+126 LNTFTKNIAKTDLI
-140 IVSDYGKGTVFN
+140 IVSDYGKGTVSN
-152 ARKLIQSA
+152 ARKLIQST

-188 KAEFENIM
+188 KSEFENIM
-196 GKVGSKRDLVNKAKK
+196 GKVGSKKDLENKAKK
-211 MLEHLNL
+211 MLEHLDL

-237 RKIIGDFINAYPQEV
+237 KKIIGNFINAYPQEV

-258 GDTTISALGTALS
+258 GDTTISALGAALS
-271 EGNDIFS
+271 EDNDIFS

-290 VSKLGTSTVSKDEVA
+290 VSKLGTSTVSKDEVTN
-305 SLEASKVNK
+305 LEASKSNR

-331 HLDLLKEARSYGDKL
+331 HLDLLKKDKSYGDKL

-355 ISKLKGPQR
+355 VSKLKGPER
-364 PIIDQSER
+364 PIIGQSER

-402 SILVKGADYTKEQV
+402 SILVKGADYKKEQV
-416 IGGEFVESYG
+416 VGGVFVESYG
-426 GQIKLVKLVKGKSTS
+426 GEIKLVKLTKGKSS
-441 NIINKIS
+441 SKIINKFS
-448 S
+448 

>member
-1 MKKKITIIGDVMID
+1 MKKKITVIGDVMID

-50 NNLKQLEIEPFL
+50 NNLKHLEIEPFL
-62 IGAVGKDHFGLL
+62 IGAIGNDHFGSL
-74 LKEHLR
+74 LKEHLK
-80 AEKIKFNLLSEKSF
+80 AEKIKFNLSTEKSF

-115 QYFHAS
+115 KYFHGS
-121 KLTNT
+121 KLTNIF
-126 LNTFIKNIAKTDLI
+126 NTFIRNIAKTDLI
-140 IVSDYGKGTVFN
+140 IVSDYGKGTIFN

-160 RKLKK
+160 KKLKK

-196 GKVGSKRDLVNKAKK
+196 GKVGSKRDLANKAKK
-211 MLEHLNL
+211 MLEDLNL

-237 RKIIGDFINAYPQEV
+237 KKITGDFINAYPQEV

-258 GDTTISALGTALS
+258 GDTTISALGAALS

-290 VSKLGTSTVSKDEVA
+290 VSKLGTSTVSKDEVT
-305 SLEASKVNK
+305 SLEASKGNK

-355 ISKLKGPQR
+355 ISKLKGPDR
-364 PIIDQSER
+364 PIIGQSER

-402 SILVKGADYTKEQV
+402 SILVKGADYSKEQV
-416 IGGEFVESYG
+416 VGGEFVESYG
-426 GQIKLVKLVKGKSTS
+426 GEIKLVKLTKGKSS
-441 NIINKIS
+441 SKIINKLS
-448 S
+448 

>member
-1 MKKKITIIGDVMID
+1 MKKKITVIGDVMID

-34 NFKESKF
+34 KFKESKF

-50 NNLKQLEIEPFL
+50 NNLKHLEIEPFL
-62 IGAVGKDHFGLL
+62 IGATGNDHFGSL
-74 LKEHLR
+74 LKEHLK

-115 QYFHAS
+115 QHFHGS
-121 KLTNT
+121 KLTKIF
-126 LNTFIKNIAKTDLI
+126 NTFIKNIAKTDLI
-140 IVSDYGKGTVFN
+140 IVSDYGKGTIFN

-160 RKLKK
+160 KKLKK

-188 KAEFENIM
+188 KSEFENIM
-196 GKVGSKRDLVNKAKK
+196 GKVGSKRDLANKAKK

-226 SEGMYVLTKSN
+226 SEGMYVLKKSN
-237 RKIIGDFINAYPQEV
+237 KKIIGDFINAYPQEV

-258 GDTTISALGTALS
+258 GDTTISALGAALS

-290 VSKLGTSTVSKDEVA
+290 VSKLGTSTVSIEEVT
-305 SLEASKVNK
+305 SLETSKGNK

-355 ISKLKGPQR
+355 ISKLKGPER
-364 PIIDQSER
+364 PIIGQSER
-372 KKILSALKFVDEVII
+372 KKILLALKYVDEVII

-426 GQIKLVKLVKGKSTS
+426 GQIKLVKLAKGKSTS

>member
-1 MKKKITIIGDVMID
+1 MKKKITVIGDVMID

-50 NNLKQLEIEPFL
+50 NNLKHLEIEPFL
-62 IGAVGKDHFGLL
+62 IGAIGNDHFGSL
-74 LKEHLR
+74 LKEHLK
-80 AEKIKFNLLSEKSF
+80 AEKIKFNLLTEKSF

-115 QYFHAS
+115 KYFHGS
-121 KLTNT
+121 KLTNI

-140 IVSDYGKGTVFN
+140 IVSDYGKGTIFN

-160 RKLKK
+160 KKLKK

-180 GANLITPN
+180 DANLITPN
-188 KAEFENIM
+188 KSEFENIM
-196 GKVGSKRDLVNKAKK
+196 GKVNSKRDLVNKAKK

-237 RKIIGDFINAYPQEV
+237 KKIIGDFINAYPQEV

-258 GDTTISALGTALS
+258 GDTTISALGAALS

-305 SLEASKVNK
+305 SLEASKGNK

-355 ISKLKGPQR
+355 ISKLKGPDR
-364 PIIDQSER
+364 PIIGQSER

-402 SILVKGADYTKEQV
+402 SILVKGADYSKEQV
-416 IGGEFVESYG
+416 VGGEFVESYG
-426 GQIKLVKLVKGKSTS
+426 GEIKLVKLTKGKSS
-441 NIINKIS
+441 SKIINKLS
-448 S
+448 

>member
-1 MKKKITIIGDVMID
+1 MKKKITVIGDVMID

-50 NNLKQLEIEPFL
+50 NNLKHLEIEPFL
-62 IGAVGKDHFGLL
+62 IGAVGKDHFGSL
-74 LKEHLR
+74 LKEHLKV
-80 AEKIKFNLLSEKSF
+80 EKIKFNLLSEKSF
-94 QTICKQ
+94 KTICKQ

-115 QYFHAS
+115 QYFHTS
-121 KLTNT
+121 KLSNI
-126 LNTFIKNIAKTDLI
+126 LNTFTKNIAKTDLI
-140 IVSDYGKGTVFN
+140 IVSDYGKGTVSN

-160 RKLKK
+160 RKFKK

-188 KAEFENIM
+188 KFEFENIM
-196 GKVGSKRDLVNKAKK
+196 GKVGSKKDLENKAKK
-211 MLEHLNL
+211 MLEHLDL

-237 RKIIGDFINAYPQEV
+237 KKIFGSFINAYPQEV

-258 GDTTISALGTALS
+258 GDTMMSALGAALS
-271 EGNDIFS
+271 EDNDIFS

-290 VSKLGTSTVSKDEVA
+290 VSKLGTSTVSKDEVTN
-305 SLEASKVNK
+305 LEASKSNK

-331 HLDLLKEARSYGDKL
+331 HLDLLKEAKSYGDKL

-355 ISKLKGPQR
+355 VRKLKGPER
-364 PIIDQSER
+364 PIIGQSER

-416 IGGEFVESYG
+416 VGAAFVESYG
-426 GQIKLVKLVKGKSTS
+426 GETKLVKLTKGKSS
-441 NIINKIS
+441 SKIINKLS
-448 S
+448 

>member
-1 MKKKITIIGDVMID
+1 MKKKITVIGDVMID

-50 NNLKQLEIEPFL
+50 NNLKHLEIEPFL
-62 IGAVGKDHFGLL
+62 IGAIGNDHFGSL
-74 LKEHLR
+74 LKEHLK
-80 AEKIKFNLLSEKSF
+80 AEKIKFNLSTEKSF

-115 QYFHAS
+115 KYFHGS
-121 KLTNT
+121 KLTNIF
-126 LNTFIKNIAKTDLI
+126 NTFIKNIAKTDLI
-140 IVSDYGKGTVFN
+140 IVSDYGKGTIFN

-160 RKLKK
+160 KKLKK

-196 GKVGSKRDLVNKAKK
+196 GKVGSKRDLANKAKK
-211 MLEHLNL
+211 MLEDLNL

-237 RKIIGDFINAYPQEV
+237 KKITGDFINAYPQEV

-258 GDTTISALGTALS
+258 GDTTISALGAALS

-290 VSKLGTSTVSKDEVA
+290 VSKLGTSTVSKDEVT
-305 SLEASKVNK
+305 SLEASKGNK

-355 ISKLKGPQR
+355 ISKLKGSDR
-364 PIIDQSER
+364 PIIGQSER

-402 SILVKGADYTKEQV
+402 SILVKGADYAKEQV
-416 IGGEFVESYG
+416 VGGEFVESYG
-426 GQIKLVKLVKGKSTS
+426 GEIKLVKLTKGKSS
-441 NIINKIS
+441 SKIINKLS
-448 S
+448 